1 MKTAVLFLGLLS
13 ATLTAAHSQ
22 ETQAA
27 QEAATPSAEP
37 ASAAASAPAQA
48 ATAAVPHRYSGV
60 VVIKEDFAT
69 PDGGKLPDFVFRVVS
84 KTDRSKDIA
93 LLAVGALFGSFR
105 TLASREDYKGD
116 KVETLPHPAGR
127 ELVQRLEPAIDDWV
141 RANAQGRSFKRE
153 LWVRKDRYQL
163 VYRDGSGDEVFYD
176 LKIEATISRKLD
188 SAGYFTRPKAFTCSW
203 VDASSKHALAD
214 WQADDYAKV
223 KAAGQQFVDECIETT
238 QARLGDLLAP

>member
-1 MKTAVLFLGLLS
+1 M
-13 ATLTAAHSQ
+13 AAM
-22 ETQAA
+22 
-27 QEAATPSAEP
+27 
-37 ASAAASAPAQA
+37 
-48 ATAAVPHRYSGV
+48 VPYRYSGV

-84 KTDRSKDIA
+84 KTGRSKDIA

-116 KVETLPHPAGR
+116 GVGTLPHPAGR
-127 ELVQRLEPAIDDWV
+127 ELVHRLEPVIDDWV

-176 LKIEATISRKLD
+176 RKIEATISRKLD
-188 SAGYFTRPKAFTCSW
+188 SAGYFTWPKAFTCSW
-203 VDASSKHALAD
+203 VEASSKHMLAE

-223 KAAGQQFVDECIETT
+223 KVASQQFVDECIKTS
-238 QARLGDLLAP
+238 QARLADLLAP